1 MLLTRLPL
9 TPKDAFDLHVL
20 SLPPAFVLSQDQTL
34 KLKDLISTISLRKL
48 TETYSLTSVSTKR
61 DVAHQNV
68 DRSMSSRSVH
78 KTDPQGHRRPRFSF
92 FLHLSKSNAPKAP
105 EENSD
110 QHRNNHSGPS
120 RLNTSERTK
129 HRGAPSMKMVYSR
142 PSSVS
147 TADQNF
153 FQRSVYSFCR
163 HLIRASIH
171 ARKERK
177 FLAG

>member
-1 MLLTRLPL
+1 MPVRLACVKPAASVRSE
-9 TPKDAFDLHVL
+9 PGSNSQVERFDR
-20 SLPPAFVLSQDQTL
+20 DY
-34 KLKDLISTISLRKL
+34 ISRKL
-48 TETYSLTSVSTKR
+48 TETHSQSPAFPPVTRVMLTKKRRLGRYLLSLSIRQTRKDTAATLLFLSSLVKEQCAKGARRKQRPTPEYSFR
-61 DVAHQNV
+61 
-68 DRSMSSRSVH
+68 
-78 KTDPQGHRRPRFSF
+78 PQP
-92 FLHLSKSNAPKAP
+92 
-105 EENSD
+105 
-110 QHRNNHSGPS
+110 
-120 RLNTSERTK
+120 LNTSERTK